1 MTKKDTRKK
10 DATNKNITNRDAT
23 KKARGFSYQRQYCI
37 YLFFKLI
44 NTDIKEIIE
53 EGILGGL
60 TYEDITTINNN
71 DEYITYQ
78 IKYHT
83 EKMCFN
89 RSNKDLFKTIKN
101 ENNLQS
107 KLKKVYFIVAK
118 IKDTFDD
125 TLNDWKDKKLSY
137 EEIYNKIINLD
148 EHDSAIVKEYR
159 ECLKFLKINPDD
171 KILYLSKII
180 LEEGFTYDEIII
192 EINDLIKN
200 IFNIDDDKII
210 FYIKYYVFELFD
222 NNWFKE
228 NVPLNINDIYSD
240 IKLKISNISIDID
253 ENNELFNN
261 MYIHIIEKIKK
272 YIEIINIDNN
282 IIYLNNLLNEV
293 KYFMN
298 QFYNNFEIKHCISLM
313 QLLHILNKK
322 SNNNSEINEL
332 YEITNKYL
340 CIILINMI
348 KTTDKLTL
356 LDEKFDN
363 FICSI
368 IYYHKHDINK
378 LIDLSKSKLKN
389 ILTTDDKSFI
399 KNNLINT

>member
-1 MTKKDTRKK
+1 M
-10 DATNKNITNRDAT
+10 TNRDAT

-37 YLFFKLI
+37 YLFLKSI

-53 EGILGGL
+53 EGILDGL

-83 EKMCFN
+83 EKMYFN
-89 RSNKDLFKTIKN
+89 RSNSDLFKTIKN
-101 ENNLQS
+101 KNNLQP
-107 KLKKVYFIVAK
+107 KLKKVYFIVSK

-137 EEIYNKIINLD
+137 EDIYNKIIDLD
-148 EHDSAIVKEYR
+148 KDKSSKVKEYR
-159 ECLKFLKINPDD
+159 ECLTFLKTDPED
-171 KILYLSKII
+171 KKLYLNKII
-180 LEEGFTYDEIII
+180 LQEDFTYDEIII
-192 EINDLIKN
+192 EINNLIKN
-200 IFNIDDDKII
+200 IFNINDDKII
-210 FYIKYYVFELFD
+210 FYIKYYVFELLD
-222 NNWFKE
+222 KNWFNE
-228 NVPLNINDIYSD
+228 NIPLNINDIYLD
-240 IKLKISNISIDID
+240 IKLKISNISIDINR
-253 ENNELFNN
+253 NNELFNN
-261 MYIHIIEKIKK
+261 MYIHIIKKIKN
-272 YIEIINIDNN
+272 YIEIINNDNN
-282 IIYLNNLLNEV
+282 IIYINNLLNEV

-298 QFYNNFEIKHCISLM
+298 QFYNNFEVKHIILLM
-313 QLLHILNKK
+313 QLLHKLNKK
-322 SNNNSEINEL
+322 LNNKTEINEL

-340 CIILINMI
+340 CILLINMI

-399 KNNLINT
+399 KDNL

>member
-1 MTKKDTRKK
+1 MTKKDTINKNTRKK
-10 DATNKNITNRDAT
+10 DPINRDAT
-23 KKARGFSYQRQYCI
+23 KKARGFSYQRQYCLW
-37 YLFFKLI
+37 LFFKLI
-44 NTDIKEIIE
+44 NTDIKKIIE
-53 EGILGGL
+53 EGILDGL
-60 TYEDITTINNN
+60 TYEDITTKNNN

-89 RSNKDLFKTIKN
+89 RSNEDLFKTIKN
-101 ENNLQS
+101 ENNLQP

-125 TLNDWKDKKLSY
+125 TLNNWKDKKISC
-137 EEIYNKIINLD
+137 EDIYNKIINLD
-148 EHDSAIVKEYR
+148 KDDSKEVKEYR
-159 ECLKFLKINPDD
+159 ECFKFLKTNPDD
-171 KILYLSKII
+171 KILYLNKII
-180 LEEGFTYDEIII
+180 LEEGFTYDELII

-200 IFNIDDDKII
+200 IFNIDDNKII

-240 IKLKISNISIDID
+240 IKLKISNISIDING
-253 ENNELFNN
+253 NNEIFNN
-261 MYIHIIEKIKK
+261 IYAYIIEKIRK
-272 YIEIINIDNN
+272 YIQIINIDDN
-282 IIYLNNLLNEV
+282 IYLINLLNEI

-313 QLLHILNKK
+313 QLLHKLNEKT
-322 SNNNSEINEL
+322 NNTEINEL
-332 YEITNKYL
+332 YEITNKHL
-340 CIILINMI
+340 CILLINMI

-368 IYYHKHDINK
+368 IYYHNHDINK

-389 ILTTDDKSFI
+389 ILTTDDKLFI
-399 KNNLINT
+399 KKNLKNP

>member
-1 MTKKDTRKK
+1 MAKKD
-10 DATNKNITNRDAT
+10 ITNRDAT

-53 EGILGGL
+53 EGILDGL

-78 IKYHT
+78 IKYHS

-118 IKDTFDD
+118 IKDTFDN
-125 TLNDWKDKKLSY
+125 TLNDWKDKKISC
-137 EEIYNKIINLD
+137 EDIYNKIINLD
-148 EHDSAIVKEYR
+148 EDDSAIVKEYR

-200 IFNIDDDKII
+200 IFNIDDNKII

-228 NVPLNINDIYSD
+228 NIPLNINDIYSD
-240 IKLKISNISIDID
+240 IKLKITNISIDID
-253 ENNELFNN
+253 ENNEIFND
-261 MYIHIIEKIKK
+261 MYIYTIKKIKN

-282 IIYLNNLLNEV
+282 IIYLSNLLNEI

>member
-1 MTKKDTRKK
+1 MTKKD
-10 DATNKNITNRDAT
+10 ATNRDAT
-23 KKARGFSYQRQYCI
+23 KKARGFSYQRQYCLW
-37 YLFFKLI
+37 LFFKLI

-53 EGILGGL
+53 EGILDGL

-89 RSNKDLFKTIKN
+89 RSNEDLFKTIKN
-101 ENNLQS
+101 ENNLHS

-125 TLNDWKDKKLSY
+125 TLNNWKDKKISC
-137 EEIYNKIINLD
+137 EDIYNKIINLD
-148 EHDSAIVKEYR
+148 KVKSKVKEYR
-159 ECLKFLKINPDD
+159 ECLKFLKTNPDD
-171 KILYLSKII
+171 KILYLNKII
-180 LEEGFTYDEIII
+180 LEEGFTYDELII

-200 IFNIDDDKII
+200 IFNIDDNKIV

-240 IKLKISNISIDID
+240 IKLKISNISIDING
-253 ENNELFNN
+253 NNEIFNN
-261 MYIHIIEKIKK
+261 IYAYIIEKIRK
-272 YIEIINIDNN
+272 YIQIINIDDN
-282 IIYLNNLLNEV
+282 IYLINLLNEI

-313 QLLHILNKK
+313 QLLHKLNEKT
-322 SNNNSEINEL
+322 NNNEINEL
-332 YEITNKYL
+332 YEITNKHL
-340 CIILINMI
+340 RRSFINKI
-348 KTTDKLTL
+348 KTTDIILDDNIISSIFSSIVYYNKHNIKKSIKISKSHLKDIL
-356 LDEKFDN
+356 LQDEIN
-363 FICSI
+363 FI
-368 IYYHKHDINK
+368 
-378 LIDLSKSKLKN
+378 
-389 ILTTDDKSFI
+389 T
-399 KNNLINT
+399 NNE

>member
-1 MTKKDTRKK
+1 MTKKD
-10 DATNKNITNRDAT
+10 ATNRDAT
-23 KKARGFSYQRQYCI
+23 KKARGFSYQRQYCLW
-37 YLFFKLI
+37 LFFKLI

-53 EGILGGL
+53 EGILDGL

-83 EKMCFN
+83 KKMCFN

-101 ENNLQS
+101 ENNLHP

-125 TLNDWKDKKLSY
+125 TLNNWKDKKISC
-137 EEIYNKIINLD
+137 EDIYNKIINLD
-148 EHDSAIVKEYR
+148 KDDSKEVKEYR
-159 ECLKFLKINPDD
+159 ECFKFLKTNPDD
-171 KILYLSKII
+171 KILYLNKII
-180 LEEGFTYDEIII
+180 LEEGFTYDELII

-200 IFNIDDDKII
+200 IFNIDDNKIV

-222 NNWFKE
+222 NNWFKS

-253 ENNELFNN
+253 NNELFNN
-261 MYIHIIEKIKK
+261 IYIHIIEKIKK

-282 IIYLNNLLNEV
+282 IIYLSNLLNEV

-313 QLLHILNKK
+313 QLLHKLNEK
-322 SNNNSEINEL
+322 SNNKYNEINEL
-332 YEITNKYL
+332 YKITNKHL
-340 CIILINMI
+340 RRTFINMI
-348 KTTDKLTL
+348 KTTDK
-356 LDEKFDN
+356 KFDDDMISSIFSSFVYYNKHNIKKSIKISKSHLKEILSQDEIN
-363 FICSI
+363 FI
-368 IYYHKHDINK
+368 
-378 LIDLSKSKLKN
+378 
-389 ILTTDDKSFI
+389 T
-399 KNNLINT
+399 NND

>member
-1 MTKKDTRKK
+1 M
-10 DATNKNITNRDAT
+10 
-23 KKARGFSYQRQYCI
+23 Y
-37 YLFFKLI
+37 
-44 NTDIKEIIE
+44 
-53 EGILGGL
+53 
-60 TYEDITTINNN
+60 
-71 DEYITYQ
+71 
-78 IKYHT
+78 
-83 EKMCFN
+83 FN

-101 ENNLQS
+101 KNNLQS

-125 TLNDWKDKKLSY
+125 TLNDWKDKKLSC
-137 EEIYNKIINLD
+137 EDIYNKIINLD
-148 EHDSAIVKEYR
+148 EDDNCTSINEYK
-159 ECLKFLKINPDD
+159 ECLIFLKNNPDD
-171 KILYLSKII
+171 KKLYLNKIT
-180 LEEGFTYDEIII
+180 LDEGFTYDEIII

-200 IFNIDDDKII
+200 IFNINDDKLV

-222 NNWFKE
+222 NNWFKL
-228 NVPLNINDIYSD
+228 NVPLNINDIYTD
-240 IKLKISNISIDID
+240 IKLKISNILIDIN
-253 ENNELFNN
+253 NNELFNN

-282 IIYLNNLLNEV
+282 IIYLSNLLNEV

-313 QLLHILNKK
+313 QLLHKLNEK
-322 SNNNSEINEL
+322 SNNNTEINEL
-332 YEITNKYL
+332 YKITNKYL
-340 CIILINMI
+340 CILLINMI

-368 IYYHKHDINK
+368 IYYHNHDINK

>member
-1 MTKKDTRKK
+1 MAKKDTRKK
-10 DATNKNITNRDAT
+10 NATNRDAT
-23 KKARGFSYQRQYCI
+23 KQARGFSYQRQYCI

-53 EGILGGL
+53 EGILDGL
-60 TYEDITTINNN
+60 TYEDITTININ

-83 EKMCFN
+83 EKMYFN

-101 ENNLQS
+101 KNNLQS
-107 KLKKVYFIVAK
+107 KLKKIYFIVAK
-118 IKDTFDD
+118 ITDTFDN
-125 TLNDWKDKKLSY
+125 TLNDWKNKKISS
-137 EEIYNKIINLD
+137 EDIYNKIINLD
-148 EHDSAIVKEYR
+148 EDDNCTSIKEYR
-159 ECLKFLKINPDD
+159 ECLIFLKNNPDD
-171 KILYLSKII
+171 KKLYLNKIT
-180 LEEGFTYDEIII
+180 LDEGFTYDEIII

-200 IFNIDDDKII
+200 IFNINDDKLV

-222 NNWFKE
+222 NNWFKL
-228 NVPLNINDIYSD
+228 NVPLNINDIYTD
-240 IKLKISNISIDID
+240 IKLKISNILIDIN
-253 ENNELFNN
+253 NNELFNN

-282 IIYLNNLLNEV
+282 IIYLSNLLNEV

-313 QLLHILNKK
+313 QLLHKLNEK
-322 SNNNSEINEL
+322 SNNNTEINEL
-332 YEITNKYL
+332 YKITNKYL
-340 CIILINMI
+340 CILLINMI

-368 IYYHKHDINK
+368 IYYHNHDINK